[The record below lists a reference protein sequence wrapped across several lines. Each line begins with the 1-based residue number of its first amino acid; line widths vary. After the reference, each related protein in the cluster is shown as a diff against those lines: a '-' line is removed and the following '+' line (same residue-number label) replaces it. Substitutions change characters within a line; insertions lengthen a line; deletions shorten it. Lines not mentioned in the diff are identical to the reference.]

1 MKISNSARIL
11 ALAATV
17 VLTLAG
23 CAPTGSPA
31 TAARPAQT
39 GAASLS
45 IGDAWLKSAASGMSA
60 AFGTLKNSG
69 TAPLTIVSAS
79 SPSASALE
87 LHETVQ
93 GDSGE
98 KMMRPKKGGFVVPAG
113 GSLRLAPGANHI
125 MLMGLTAP
133 LKAGDEST
141 VTLTLSDGS
150 TYEFTAPAKD
160 FTGAEETYVTGGMGA
175 STAAPEN

>member
-1 MKISNSARIL
+1 MKTLNSPRIL
-11 ALAATV
+11 ALAAA
-17 VLTLAG
+17 VLLALAG

-31 TAARPAQT
+31 TTAPPAAID
-39 GAASLS
+39 AASLS
-45 IGDAWLKSAASGMSA
+45 IRDAWVKSAASGMSA
-60 AFGTLKNSG
+60 AFGTLKNAG

-98 KMMRPKKGGFVVPAG
+98 TMMRARKGGFVVPAG
-113 GSLRLAPGANHI
+113 GSLRLAPGGNHI
-125 MLMGLTAP
+125 MLMGLTGP
-133 LKAGDEST
+133 LKAGDEAT
-141 VTLTLSDGS
+141 LTLTLSDGS

-160 FTGAEETYVTGGMGA
+160 FTGADETYVTGGMGA
-175 STAAPEN
+175 STTAPVK